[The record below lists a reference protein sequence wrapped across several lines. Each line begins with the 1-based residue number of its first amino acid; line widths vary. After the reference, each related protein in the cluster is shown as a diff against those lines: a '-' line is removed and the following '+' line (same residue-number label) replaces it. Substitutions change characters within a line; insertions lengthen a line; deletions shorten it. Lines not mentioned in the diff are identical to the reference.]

1 MLETAQQKFKHPYT
15 RARVRVAMLLLFNTG
30 MRIGNLL
37 HINVGMMKRFLENN
51 VVDIPTIK
59 YSKQKTQT
67 YYIPRTLISYYERLQ
82 SEIDALIQNKD
93 LLDPLF
99 TTSNLKIIDRANFT
113 KEVNLLM
120 KIVGDRRGIH
130 IKTHSFRIH
139 LANVAL
145 QEEGIFAAKEMLG
158 HSSTKTTE
166 TYLRAKLKKED
177 AIKISNALALREAT
191 LKREVTKAKRIHF
204 RPRRGALKQA
214 KLALQAK
221 LENDK

>member
-15 RARVRVAMLLLFNTG
+15 RARVSIAMLILFNTG

-37 HINVGMMKRFLENN
+37 HMNVGMMKRFLENN

-82 SEIDALIQNKD
+82 SEIDALMQNKD

-99 TTSNLKIIDRANFT
+99 TTSNLKVIDRANFT

-145 QEEGIFAAKEMLG
+145 QEQDIFAAKEMLG

-166 TYLRAKLKKED
+166 LYLRANLKKEQIMKIAN
-177 AIKISNALALREAT
+177 AIALREST
-191 LKREVTKAKRIHF
+191 LKKDVAKAKRPHY
-204 RPRRGALKQA
+204 RPRRAPLK
-214 KLALQAK
+214 KAK
-221 LENDK
+221 LELQQRLEDNL